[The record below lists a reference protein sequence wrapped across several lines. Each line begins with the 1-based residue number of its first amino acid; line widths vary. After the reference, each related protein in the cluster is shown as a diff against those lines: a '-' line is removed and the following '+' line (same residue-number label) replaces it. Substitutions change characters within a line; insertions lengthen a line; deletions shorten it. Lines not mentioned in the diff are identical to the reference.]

1 MTDTLTSRAPDNT
14 VTTSSSTDSSSFHPR
29 YPYNQ
34 NCDPNGH
41 LNHIVLQSSDG
52 IKFGIESVVLR
63 LGSDFFARMLEIP
76 REQNESNEEPIPMAE
91 SSRVVSAILD
101 ILHPHSSFIDSSSLT
116 KFDVDFTHQML
127 AAAEKYEIPKI
138 GTFLRIHV
146 MQFLTTEPL
155 EIYSISTKFGWTEER
170 RASSVETM
178 KLGFQNLAYLPTFL
192 KLSAEGIRDLCHLQ
206 AEVQRRFWQ
215 TIEKIKTQSTFSF
228 MFRNRDYSKTF
239 DNLSRHLYV
248 EFEKKPFDKQ
258 QIASAVF
265 TDQPSFI
272 AFCDVVVGQR
282 SSISSPQVAKG
293 DVVRIFMEGIE
304 EMLQALKLSAYSIS

>member
-1 MTDTLTSRAPDNT
+1 MTDTSRAPDNT

-206 AEVQRRFWQ
+206 AEVQRRFWK
-215 TIEKIKTQSTFSF
+215 TIEKIKTQSFFSF
-228 MFRNRDYSKTF
+228 RLRNNRDYSNSF

-258 QIASAVF
+258 LIASAVF
-265 TDQPSFI
+265 TDQPSFT
-272 AFCDVVVGQR
+272 AFC
-282 SSISSPQVAKG
+282 SLTHPQVAEE
-293 DVVRIFMEGIE
+293 DMVRIFMEGID
-304 EMLQALKLSAYSIS
+304 EMLQALKSYSIS